1 VTAYQLQ
8 LLLSLIVFLMSA
20 VSLASL
26 LFARYSE
33 IRNQNLKEE
42 FDGRYKQLMRK
53 IYELSVLQEI
63 DDHIGHSLNIQKIA
77 DIITTSLGDLIKYSS
92 VAYAVFDDGEKI
104 IFKIRLREA
113 LGEDYISS
121 VKKTMLSSLTAL
133 TDKPLYKYS
142 LEETVSRAVASGMD
156 TKKPAAFFN
165 VPLYVNDVPVGL
177 INVASTVPGMYN
189 SVEDVSALYS
199 LAEQASTSL
208 SRLRKVLEAEKSKL
222 EIMVESL
229 SSGVFYVDSEKALIV
244 VNKAARDLLG
254 LSVKKKVKELDIL
267 NAFPKSLNINE
278 KIDEAIKLERDLV
291 LPEVFANNKFMR
303 VVLSAVKSNSQV
315 LGVAVVLQDMSDEKL
330 LERMREDFTSMVV
343 HDLRAP
349 LSVMYGVADILAKR
363 SSDLSQS
370 KTAEL
375 IGEIKESSRDM
386 INIVNNLLDVAKIE
400 AGKFTVK
407 KEPLDIVSLIRE
419 RVRFFKTLADK
430 ESLYIKFN
438 SRNAEII
445 VPIDKEGI
453 GRVLSNLLS
462 NGIKYT
468 KEGGIT
474 ISALKDD
481 KKNLVKVGVSDTGCG
496 ITKEQK
502 KSLFSKFEQM
512 QRSVDSAQKSTGL
525 GLVIAKGIVEAHG
538 GNIWVESDGKTGS
551 TFYFT
556 LPLWR

>member
-1 VTAYQLQ
+1 MTAYQLQ

-142 LEETVSRAVASGMD
+142 LEETVSGAVASGMD

-556 LPLWR
+556 LPL

>member
-1 VTAYQLQ
+1 MTAYQLQ

-142 LEETVSRAVASGMD
+142 LEETVSGAVASGMD

>member
-1 VTAYQLQ
+1 
-8 LLLSLIVFLMSA
+8 MSA

-142 LEETVSRAVASGMD
+142 LEETVSGAVASGMD

-556 LPLWR
+556 LPL